1 MSIDGVKAGMHTGA
15 EAGKTIA
22 EKIGENKT
30 KLLAA
35 AVAPGVLTAGI
46 VADKWEK
53 ADENAKEG
61 VKMAAVLGT
70 LIAGAAFLT
79 GKANGQKGVKAL
91 TEGAKTLWQ
100 PIKEG
105 FGKVKGEL
113 KTTIADKAGKLKKG
127 AQKIGADAKEKGE
140 KLYSTVKKHLGKAA
154 EKIKTTFTKT
164 TEA

>member
-1 MSIDGVKAGMHTGA
+1 MSIDGVKAGACAGAKTGQ
-15 EAGKTIA
+15 TIA
-22 EKIGENKT
+22 EKIGDNKG

-53 ADENAKEG
+53 MDENAKEG

>member
-1 MSIDGVKAGMHTGA
+1 MSIDGVKVNVHTGA
-15 EAGKTIA
+15 ESNKTIA

-61 VKMAAVLGT
+61 VKMAAVIGT

-91 TEGAKTLWQ
+91 TEGAKALWN

-105 FGKVKGEL
+105 FNKVKSEV
-113 KTTIADKAGKLKKG
+113 KTTVLDKAGKLKKG
-127 AQKIGADAKEKGE
+127 AEKLSANAKEKGE
-140 KLYSTVKKHLGKAA
+140 KLCGAAKEQIKEIGKKFQK
-154 EKIKTTFTKT
+154 TFTKT

>member
-1 MSIDGVKAGMHTGA
+1 MSIDGVKAGACAGAKTGQ
-15 EAGKTIA
+15 TIA
-22 EKIGENKT
+22 EKIGDNKG

-35 AVAPGVLTAGI
+35 AIAPGALTAGI

-53 ADENAKEG
+53 MDEDAKEG

-127 AQKIGADAKEKGE
+127 AQKMGADAKEKGE

-164 TEA
+164 TKA

>member
-1 MSIDGVKAGMHTGA
+1 MKIGGVEHKTSTGA
-15 EAGKTIA
+15 ELGKNLA

-35 AVAPGVLTAGI
+35 TIAPGVLTAGI

-53 ADENAKEG
+53 TDENAKEG
-61 VKMAAVLGT
+61 IKMAAVIGT

-79 GKANGQKGVKAL
+79 GKANGQKGLKAL

-113 KTTIADKAGKLKKG
+113 KTTITEKAANFKKGARKLGVSTREKSVKVYNTVKQKAGK
-127 AQKIGADAKEKGE
+127 AGE
-140 KLYSTVKKHLGKAA
+140 W
-154 EKIKTTFTKT
+154 IKSHFTKT
-164 TEA
+164 AKA

>member
-91 TEGAKTLWQ
+91 TEGAKALWK

-105 FGKVKGEL
+105 FNKVKGEL
-113 KTTIADKAGKLKKG
+113 KTTIADKAGKLKKD
-127 AQKIGADAKEKGE
+127 AQKMGADAKEKGE

>member
-1 MSIDGVKAGMHTGA
+1 MSIDGVKAGACAGAKTGQ
-15 EAGKTIA
+15 TIA

-35 AVAPGVLTAGI
+35 AVAPGDLTAGM

-53 ADENAKEG
+53 ANENAKEG

-105 FGKVKGEL
+105 FNKVKGEL

>member
-1 MSIDGVKAGMHTGA
+1 MSIDGVKAGACAGAKTGQ
-15 EAGKTIA
+15 TIA
-22 EKIGENKT
+22 EKIGDNKG

-35 AVAPGVLTAGI
+35 AIAPGVLTAGI

-53 ADENAKEG
+53 VDENAKEG

-105 FGKVKGEL
+105 FNKVKGEL
-113 KTTIADKAGKLKKG
+113 KTTIADKAGKLKEG

>member
-1 MSIDGVKAGMHTGA
+1 MSIDGVNANIGASTKTGQ
-15 EAGKTIA
+15 TIA
-22 EKIGENKT
+22 EKIGDNKG

-35 AVAPGVLTAGI
+35 AIAPGALTAEI

-53 ADENAKEG
+53 AEEDAKEG
-61 VKMAAVLGT
+61 FKIAAAIGT

-105 FGKVKGEL
+105 FNKVKGEL
-113 KTTIADKAGKLKKG
+113 KTTVLDKAGKLKKG
-127 AQKIGADAKEKGE
+127 AQKIGAEAKEKGE

>member
-22 EKIGENKT
+22 EKLGENKT

-61 VKMAAVLGT
+61 VKMAAVIGT

-91 TEGAKTLWQ
+91 TEGAKTLWK

-105 FGKVKGEL
+105 FNKVKGEL

-127 AQKIGADAKEKGE
+127 AQKMGADAKEKGE

>member
-1 MSIDGVKAGMHTGA
+1 MSIDGVKAGACAGAKTGQ
-15 EAGKTIA
+15 TIA
-22 EKIGENKT
+22 EKIGDNKG

-35 AVAPGVLTAGI
+35 AIAPGALTAGI

-53 ADENAKEG
+53 MDENAKEG

-113 KTTIADKAGKLKKG
+113 KTTVLDKAGKLKKG
-127 AQKIGADAKEKGE
+127 AQKMGADAKEKGE

>member
-22 EKIGENKT
+22 EKIGDNKG

-35 AVAPGVLTAGI
+35 AIAPGALTAGI

-53 ADENAKEG
+53 MDENAKEG

-105 FGKVKGEL
+105 FNKVKGEL

>member
-22 EKIGENKT
+22 EKLGENKT

-35 AVAPGVLTAGI
+35 AVAPGALTAEI

-53 ADENAKEG
+53 AEEDAKEG
-61 VKMAAVLGT
+61 FKIAAAIGT

-105 FGKVKGEL
+105 FNKVKGEL

-127 AQKIGADAKEKGE
+127 AQKIGAEAKEKSE
-140 KLYSTVKKHLGKAA
+140 KLYSAVKKHLGKAA

>member
-1 MSIDGVKAGMHTGA
+1 MSIDGVKAGACAGAKTGQ
-15 EAGKTIA
+15 TIA
-22 EKIGENKT
+22 EKIGDNKG

-35 AVAPGVLTAGI
+35 AIAPGVLTAGI

-53 ADENAKEG
+53 VDENAKEG

>member
-1 MSIDGVKAGMHTGA
+1 MSIDGVKAGACAGAKTGQ
-15 EAGKTIA
+15 TIA

-35 AVAPGVLTAGI
+35 AVAPGALTAGI

-53 ADENAKEG
+53 MDENAKEG

-127 AQKIGADAKEKGE
+127 AQKMGADAKEKGE

>member
-1 MSIDGVKAGMHTGA
+1 MSIDGVKAGACAGAKTGQ
-15 EAGKTIA
+15 TIA
-22 EKIGENKT
+22 EKLGENKT

-53 ADENAKEG
+53 MDENAKEG

-127 AQKIGADAKEKGE
+127 AQKMGADAKEKGE

>member
-1 MSIDGVKAGMHTGA
+1 MSIDGVKAGACAGAKTGQ
-15 EAGKTIA
+15 TIA
-22 EKIGENKT
+22 EKIGDNKE

-35 AVAPGVLTAGI
+35 AIAPGVLTAGI

-53 ADENAKEG
+53 MDENAKEG

-79 GKANGQKGVKAL
+79 GKANGQKGVRAL

-105 FGKVKGEL
+105 FNKVKGEL

-140 KLYSTVKKHLGKAA
+140 KLYSTVKKHLGKAT

>member
-1 MSIDGVKAGMHTGA
+1 MSIDGVKAGACAGAKTGQ
-15 EAGKTIA
+15 TIA
-22 EKIGENKT
+22 EKIGDNKG

-35 AVAPGVLTAGI
+35 AIAPGALTAGI

-53 ADENAKEG
+53 MDENAKEG

-105 FGKVKGEL
+105 FNKVKSEL
-113 KTTIADKAGKLKKG
+113 KTTIADKADKLKKG

>member
-22 EKIGENKT
+22 EKLGENKT

-105 FGKVKGEL
+105 FNKVKGEL

-127 AQKIGADAKEKGE
+127 AQKMGADAKEKGE

>member
-1 MSIDGVKAGMHTGA
+1 MSIDGVKAGACAGAKTGQ
-15 EAGKTIA
+15 TIA

-53 ADENAKEG
+53 MDENAKEG

-127 AQKIGADAKEKGE
+127 AQKMGADAKEKGE

>member
-1 MSIDGVKAGMHTGA
+1 MSIDGVKAGACAGAKTGQ
-15 EAGKTIA
+15 TIA
-22 EKIGENKT
+22 EKIGDNKG

-61 VKMAAVLGT
+61 VKMAAVIGT

-79 GKANGQKGVKAL
+79 GKANEQKGVKAL
-91 TEGAKTLWQ
+91 TEGAKTLWK

-105 FGKVKGEL
+105 FNKVKGEL

-127 AQKIGADAKEKGE
+127 AEKLSANAKEKGS
-140 KLYSTVKKHLGKAA
+140 KLYGAAKEHVGAATKKVQ
-154 EKIKTTFTKT
+154 TTFKKT

>member
-22 EKIGENKT
+22 EKIGDNKG

-53 ADENAKEG
+53 MDENAKEG

-105 FGKVKGEL
+105 FNKVKSEL

-127 AQKIGADAKEKGE
+127 AQKMGADAKEKGE

>member
-1 MSIDGVKAGMHTGA
+1 MSIDGVKAGACAGAKTGQ
-15 EAGKTIA
+15 TIA
-22 EKIGENKT
+22 EKIGDNKE

-35 AVAPGVLTAGI
+35 AIAPGVLTAGI

-53 ADENAKEG
+53 MDENAKEG

-105 FGKVKGEL
+105 FNKVKGEL

>member
-1 MSIDGVKAGMHTGA
+1 MSIDGVKAGACAGAKTGQ
-15 EAGKTIA
+15 TIA
-22 EKIGENKT
+22 EKIGDNKG

-53 ADENAKEG
+53 VDENAKEG

-127 AQKIGADAKEKGE
+127 AQKMGADAKEKGE

>member
-22 EKIGENKT
+22 EKLGENKT

>member
-1 MSIDGVKAGMHTGA
+1 MSIDGVKAGACAGAKTGQ
-15 EAGKTIA
+15 TIA
-22 EKIGENKT
+22 EKIGDNKG

-35 AVAPGVLTAGI
+35 AIAPGALTAGI

-105 FGKVKGEL
+105 FNKVKGEL

-127 AQKIGADAKEKGE
+127 AQKMGADAKEKGE

>member
-1 MSIDGVKAGMHTGA
+1 MSIDGVKAGACAGAKTGQ
-15 EAGKTIA
+15 TIA
-22 EKIGENKT
+22 EKIGDNKG

-35 AVAPGVLTAGI
+35 AIAPGALTAGI

-53 ADENAKEG
+53 VDEDAKEG

-127 AQKIGADAKEKGE
+127 AQKIGAEAKEKGE

>member
-22 EKIGENKT
+22 EKIGDNKG

-35 AVAPGVLTAGI
+35 AVAPGALTAGI

-53 ADENAKEG
+53 MDENAKEG

-105 FGKVKGEL
+105 FNKVKGEL

-127 AQKIGADAKEKGE
+127 AQKMGADAKEKGE

>member
-1 MSIDGVKAGMHTGA
+1 MSIDGVKAGACAGAKTGQ
-15 EAGKTIA
+15 TIA
-22 EKIGENKT
+22 EKISDNKG

-35 AVAPGVLTAGI
+35 AIAPGALTAGI

-53 ADENAKEG
+53 MDENAKEG

-105 FGKVKGEL
+105 FNKVKGEL

-127 AQKIGADAKEKGE
+127 AQKMGADAKEKGE

>member
-1 MSIDGVKAGMHTGA
+1 MSIDGVKVGACAGAKTGL
-15 EAGKTIA
+15 TIA
-22 EKIGENKT
+22 EKIGDNKG

-35 AVAPGVLTAGI
+35 AIAPGALTAGI

-53 ADENAKEG
+53 MDENAKEG

-127 AQKIGADAKEKGE
+127 AQKMGADAKEKGE

>member
-1 MSIDGVKAGMHTGA
+1 
-15 EAGKTIA
+15 
-22 EKIGENKT
+22 
-30 KLLAA
+30 
-35 AVAPGVLTAGI
+35 
-46 VADKWEK
+46 
-53 ADENAKEG
+53 
-61 VKMAAVLGT
+61 MAAVLGT

-127 AQKIGADAKEKGE
+127 AQKMGADAKEKGE

>member
-1 MSIDGVKAGMHTGA
+1 MSIDGVKAGACAGAKTGQ
-15 EAGKTIA
+15 TIA
-22 EKIGENKT
+22 EKIGDNKG

-35 AVAPGVLTAGI
+35 AIAPGVLTAGI

-53 ADENAKEG
+53 VDENAKEG

-79 GKANGQKGVKAL
+79 GKANGQKGVKAF

-127 AQKIGADAKEKGE
+127 AQKMGADAKEKGE

>member
-22 EKIGENKT
+22 EKIGDNKG

-35 AVAPGVLTAGI
+35 AIAPGALTAGI

-53 ADENAKEG
+53 MDENAKEG

>member
-1 MSIDGVKAGMHTGA
+1 MSIDGVKAGACAGAKTGQ
-15 EAGKTIA
+15 TIA

-53 ADENAKEG
+53 MDENAKEG

>member
-1 MSIDGVKAGMHTGA
+1 MSIDGVKAGMHTDA

-22 EKIGENKT
+22 EKLGENKT

-91 TEGAKTLWQ
+91 TEGAKTLWK

-105 FGKVKGEL
+105 FNKVKGEL

-127 AQKIGADAKEKGE
+127 AQKMGADAKEKGE

>member
-1 MSIDGVKAGMHTGA
+1 MSIDGVKAGACAGAKTGQ
-15 EAGKTIA
+15 TIA
-22 EKIGENKT
+22 EKIGDNKG

-35 AVAPGVLTAGI
+35 AIAPGVLTAGI

-127 AQKIGADAKEKGE
+127 AQKMGADAKEKGE

>member
-22 EKIGENKT
+22 EKIGDNKG

-35 AVAPGVLTAGI
+35 AIAPGVLTAGI

-53 ADENAKEG
+53 VDENAKEG

>member
-15 EAGKTIA
+15 ETGKTIA
-22 EKIGENKT
+22 EKLGENKT

-91 TEGAKTLWQ
+91 TEGAKTLWK

-105 FGKVKGEL
+105 FNKVKGEL
-113 KTTIADKAGKLKKG
+113 KTTITDKAGKIKKS
-127 AQKIGADAKEKGE
+127 AEKLAATAKEKGE
-140 KLYSTVKKHLGKAA
+140 KLYGAAKEQIKEIGKKFQK
-154 EKIKTTFTKT
+154 TFTKT